1 MRRNI
6 IKISVLILILISMS
20 AFLTGCSKESDEM
33 NEADIQR
40 TEILAGTVEGLTEKS
55 ITVKD
60 VFGRTYL
67 FARDDSLISSES
79 AGSLSTGETIYV
91 TYTGNLKKSD
101 DLQTVRVLRFY
112 LEQSIG
118 LSSPVHVSSGHSSV
132 SALLGKETY
141 KKAKEI
147 LDSMTE
153 EEKVAQMFIVRC
165 PDTAAKDVAL
175 KYQFGGY
182 ILFARDFKERDKQQ
196 MAAAIQEYQDVS
208 KRPMF
213 IGVDEEG
220 GTVNRISL
228 YKQYREVPFWS
239 PRDLFDEGGME
250 LIKSDTKEKCR
261 LLSSLGINLNFAP
274 VADISSDPA
283 DYMYPRTFGISAE
296 ETCKYV
302 ENVVSVMKEN
312 GIGSVLKHFPGY
324 GNNSDTHTG
333 IAVDE
338 RSLKS
343 LRENDFLP
351 FESGIEAGAE
361 VVLVSHNIVRS
372 IDGEHPASL
381 SLQVHNILRDEIGFS
396 GLIITDD
403 LYMDAIREYTHGQ
416 EAAVMAVLAGND
428 LLCCSDYQAQ
438 YPAVVQ
444 ALKDGKIS
452 ENRVDESVMRILQY
466 KISMGLMN

>member
-1 MRRNI
+1 
-6 IKISVLILILISMS
+6 MS

-208 KRPMF
+208 KIPMF

-324 GNNSDTHTG
+324 GNNQDTHTG
-333 IAVDE
+333 VAVDE
-338 RSLKS
+338 RPYETFETS
-343 LRENDFLP
+343 DFLP
-351 FESGIEAGAE
+351 FQAGIQAGVDA
-361 VVLVSHNIVRS
+361 VLVSHNIVTS
-372 IDGEHPASL
+372 MDESLPASL
-381 SLQVHNILRDEIGFS
+381 SPAVHQILRDTLGFD
-396 GLIITDD
+396 GVILTDD
-403 LYMDAIREYTHGQ
+403 LAMDAVAQYAQDGS
-416 EAAVMAVLAGND
+416 AAVLAVQAGND
-428 LLCCSDYQAQ
+428 MVLTTDFETQIPQVIAAVEDGTIPMEQIDQSVARVLSWKYDLGLLGY
-438 YPAVVQ
+438 
-444 ALKDGKIS
+444 
-452 ENRVDESVMRILQY
+452 
-466 KISMGLMN
+466 